1 MDSRDRQIC
10 EFVEPGSEK
19 FIFLLSTRAGG
30 LGINLA
36 TADTVILYDSDWNPQ
51 VDLQAM
57 DRAHRIGQKNP
68 VNVYRMI
75 TEKSLEEKIVE
86 RQMVKLKWDTLVIQ
100 QGRFQQK
107 NKVFTKDEL
116 KDMIQFGASEIFRSS
131 GTITDEDIEILL
143 ERGERK
149 TREQSSKLNS
159 MMDQKKNILDLA
171 INDLNFYEFE
181 DVDYQKKKRDDEI
194 AINEAFIAQ

>member
-1 MDSRDRQIC
+1 MDSRDRQIVD
-10 EFVEPGSEK
+10 FTHPNSEK

-68 VNVYRMI
+68 VMVYRMI
-75 TEKSLEEKIVE
+75 TENTVEEKIVD
-86 RQMVKLKWDTLVIQ
+86 RQQVKLRWDNLVIQ

-107 NKVFTKDEL
+107 NKMFTRDEL
-116 KDMIQFGASEIFRSS
+116 KNMIQYGASEVNR
-131 GTITDEDIEILL
+131 
-143 ERGERK
+143 
-149 TREQSSKLNS
+149 
-159 MMDQKKNILDLA
+159 
-171 INDLNFYEFE
+171 
-181 DVDYQKKKRDDEI
+181 
-194 AINEAFIAQ
+194 